1 MAENYTVTTYDEW
14 NNVTGTYTFSG
25 WDTEDGKIT
34 ENLTIRGTW
43 KYDKTDVA
51 KHNVNY
57 IWHNF
62 PAGTLY
68 NDEGIVVTPEKPTSI
83 TDLVKGQK
91 YTIDKAM
98 PGTIVYTH
106 DDLGNVN
113 AKYELSAWT
122 DPGNGTMGEADIT
135 VSATWV
141 KEDVEVKTW
150 KLTYAWNGDVPTGVY
165 AQILPTDDTAY
176 RNNEVFHAT
185 NQYPAVTP

>member
-1 MAENYTVTTYDEW
+1 MARAGDYQPRHCRTDGTTYKNNQDYTVDTKYGENYTVTTYDEW

-106 DDLGNVN
+106 D
-113 AKYELSAWT
+113 ES
-122 DPGNGTMGEADIT
+122 MQRQCRI
-135 VSATWV
+135 
-141 KEDVEVKTW
+141 
-150 KLTYAWNGDVPTGVY
+150 
-165 AQILPTDDTAY
+165 
-176 RNNEVFHAT
+176 
-185 NQYPAVTP
+185 

>member
-1 MAENYTVTTYDEW
+1 MCIRDRPTGDYAQTLPTDGTTYKNNQDYTVDTKYGENYTVTTYDEW

-68 NDEGIVVTPEKPTSI
+68 NDCLLYTSRC
-83 TDLVKGQK
+83 V
-91 YTIDKAM
+91 
-98 PGTIVYTH
+98 
-106 DDLGNVN
+106 
-113 AKYELSAWT
+113 
-122 DPGNGTMGEADIT
+122 
-135 VSATWV
+135 
-141 KEDVEVKTW
+141 
-150 KLTYAWNGDVPTGVY
+150 
-165 AQILPTDDTAY
+165 
-176 RNNEVFHAT
+176 
-185 NQYPAVTP
+185 